1 MQQQKAKTT
10 NVRKVATRSPAK
22 SPRAPRQARREAA
35 RTKEIRDP
43 NSPVFVPCSLRGP
56 DGQDRPGWE
65 LWVGDLIFGRA
76 DTKESLLQYY
86 TRIHEPM
93 PSGHWKDRAWQGST
107 TKVAR
112 RSRTAQYESYD
123 EDLQFE
129 SDLTGV
135 WD

>member
-1 MQQQKAKTT
+1 MQQQKAKAAETQKIDSRT
-10 NVRKVATRSPAK
+10 PAK
-22 SPRAPRQARREAA
+22 AQRTPRQARREPAH
-35 RTKEIRDP
+35 TKEVRDP

-56 DGQDRPGWE
+56 DGQNRPGWE
-65 LWVGDLIFGRA
+65 LWVGDILFGRA

-93 PSGHWKDRAWQGST
+93 PSGHWKDRSWQGSA
-107 TKVAR
+107 KVAR
-112 RSRTAQYESYD
+112 RPRGAQYESYD